1 MTLSLS
7 SFILALSVV
16 LMLLKNNKT
25 FKQFLANKLQKSFSK
40 LNRHIPISSNFHLSQ
55 SKYFEKSVGL
65 VEVYDA
71 LLQLQEYGVRAF
83 RQNAVLFHRASSL
96 NPIHLEQLR
105 KLNYF
110 EKLEGINEAVNANQ
124 KTINSIIEFTLTQ
137 LLNRNPIDNVDGREL
152 LSVCNGLGYD
162 YQENGTLKRRVAHT
176 KTLSPK
182 SNQSRVNEAISHVC
196 RDWHPSYGQERKP
209 LVDFIT
215 ARLKSS
221 RFQGRTLVVVP
232 GSGAGGIAH
241 EVALAF
247 PEFDVHSV
255 ELSTLMYLCNEFA
268 LGYNQQVSI
277 KPFAQHFSGQL
288 GTDNQVRDYRIDL
301 SKVKRPSNLHVHLG
315 DFCEF
320 KPCEEYDQII
330 VASAYFIDT
339 AENLFSYFDAIENLK
354 SSCSEL
360 QWINVGPLKYGTQPK
375 VQLNDKELT
384 KLRKE
389 RKWKDLYHKCDPKDL
404 NGYLTDEKSLYQGF
418 YGLVKFHSTYNERK

>member
-7 SFILALSVV
+7 SFVLVLSVV

-40 LNRHIPISSNFHLSQ
+40 LNRHIPISTNFHLNQ
-55 SKYFEKSVGL
+55 SKNFEKSVGL
-65 VEVYDA
+65 AEVYDA
-71 LLQLQEYGVRAF
+71 LLQLQEYGVRGF

-96 NPIHLEQLR
+96 NAIHLEQLR

-110 EKLEGINEAVNANQ
+110 EKLEESNEAVNANQ
-124 KTINSIIEFTLTQ
+124 KTINSIIEHTLTQ
-137 LLNRNPIDNVDGREL
+137 LLDSNSLDNADGREL

-162 YQENGTLKRRVAHT
+162 YQENGVLKRRISHT

-182 SNQSRVNEAISHVC
+182 SNQSRVNEAISHMC
-196 RDWHPSYGQERKP
+196 RDWHPKYEQERRP
-209 LVDFIT
+209 LMDFIT
-215 ARLKSS
+215 SRLRSN

-268 LGYNQQVSI
+268 LGHGHSISI

-288 GTDNQVRDYRIDL
+288 DTQNQVRDYQIDL
-301 SKVKRPSNLHVHLG
+301 SKVKRPSNLQVHLG

-320 KPCEEYDQII
+320 RPYEEYDQII

-354 SSCSEL
+354 FFCSEL

-389 RKWKDLYHKCDPKDL
+389 RNWKDLYHKCDSKDL
-404 NGYLTDEKSLYQGF
+404 NGYLTNEKSLYQGF
-418 YGLVKFHSTYNERK
+418 YGLVKFHSTYKERK